1 MEVINMKSDIIS
13 GLDVEDMT
21 REELVTVYKELRKIR
36 GEGGDAKNNI
46 QKFLDTVMVYAQQSE
61 YFELPKVPEDNTIS
75 GYIKQTDTPESSSL
89 SGYGYDYYTQT
100 LYIKYRNT
108 GKVYAYYDVPVP
120 RYEAFEASESK
131 GSDAA
136 KIKKEF
142 GIKK

>member
-1 MEVINMKSDIIS
+1 MMFDILSIV
-13 GLDVEDMT
+13 DVEDMT

-46 QKFLDTVMVYAQQSE
+46 QKFLDTVMDSAQQRE
-61 YFELPKVPEDNTIS
+61 YFKFPKVPEDNTIF

-108 GKVYAYYDVPVP
+108 GQVYAYYDVPEE
-120 RYEAFEASESK
+120 RFEAFEASESK

-142 GIKK
+142 GIKKSWRNT